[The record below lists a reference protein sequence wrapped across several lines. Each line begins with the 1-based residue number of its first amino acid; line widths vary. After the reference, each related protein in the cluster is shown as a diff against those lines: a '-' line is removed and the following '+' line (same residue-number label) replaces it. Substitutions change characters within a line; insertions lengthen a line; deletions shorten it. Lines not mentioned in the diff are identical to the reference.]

1 MKPLVLTRAQ
11 IEKHYKLSAE
21 ESINL
26 CEKLDSVGFYER
38 TDNPLFSRK
47 DIEKELKNDR

>member
-1 MKPLVLTRAQ
+1 MKPLMLTREQ
-11 IEKHYKLSAE
+11 IEKYYKLSAE
-21 ESINL
+21 ESIEL

-47 DIEKELKNDR
+47 DVEKEIKNG

>member
-1 MKPLVLTRAQ
+1 MKPLMLTREQ

-21 ESINL
+21 ESIEL

-47 DIEKELKNDR
+47 DVEKEIKNG